1 MSKASQKQKEEQMQS
16 LVSPSDVEAS
26 ISSIPKDWH
35 YSKEETKALIEN
47 ANEKKQQFN
56 QAELP
61 GMPPKPEITI
71 NMKIN
76 IQKLVDKKGN
86 EKLVATP
93 EGMGHPY
100 EILIETTKLNRIFNN
115 LIKKGYKI
123 EYYG

>member
-1 MSKASQKQKEEQMQS
+1 MKRGQTPTQNEVEQQDNGKQGIEDLPLTPLSSEELKRVQ
-16 LVSPSDVEAS
+16 P
-26 ISSIPKDWH
+26 
-35 YSKEETKALIEN
+35 
-47 ANEKKQQFN
+47 
-56 QAELP
+56 ELP

-71 NMKIN
+71 TMKIN

-93 EGMGHPY
+93 EGMGHSY